1 MSIDSVLII
10 AGIAAFLI
18 FKYFFRSNNKAEEQ
32 IWKLISRDRIC
43 RDAGVDQKDFRISV
57 TSYYEVDESK
67 SRLPAQSQYNFQVS
81 CKIPGPGS
89 KGRKWVT
96 VGDGYSVNITSDAGL
111 IEESI
116 IQDIKRAQ
124 EESNAVRKK

>member
-18 FKYFFRSNNKAEEQ
+18 FNYFFRSNNNTEEQ

-43 RDAGVDQKDFRISV
+43 RDAQVDQKDLRISV
-57 TSYYEVDESK
+57 TSYYEVGASK
-67 SRLPAQSQYNFQVS
+67 SRLPAQSQYNFKVS
-81 CKIPGPGS
+81 CKMPSSGS
-89 KGRKWVT
+89 RRRKWVT
-96 VGDGYSVNITSDAGL
+96 VGNGYSVNITSDAEL
-111 IEESI
+111 IEDSI

-124 EESNAVRKK
+124 DERTG

>member
-18 FKYFFRSNNKAEEQ
+18 FHYFFRPKHNTEEQ
-32 IWKLISRDRIC
+32 IWKLISRERIC
-43 RDAGVDQKDFRISV
+43 RDTQVDQKDLRINV

-67 SRLPAQSQYNFQVS
+67 SRLPAQSQYNFKVS
-81 CKIPGPGS
+81 CKMAGPGG
-89 KGRKWVT
+89 KRRKWVT

-116 IQDIKRAQ
+116 IQDIKHTQDALMRPG
-124 EESNAVRKK
+124 K

>member
-18 FKYFFRSNNKAEEQ
+18 FNYFFRSNRNTEEQ
-32 IWKLISRDRIC
+32 IWKLISRERIC
-43 RDAGVDQKDFRISV
+43 RDAQVDQKDLRISV
-57 TSYYEVDESK
+57 TSYYEVGESK
-67 SRLPAQSQYNFQVS
+67 SRLPAQSQYNFKVS
-81 CKIPGPGS
+81 CKMAGPDS
-89 KGRKWVT
+89 KRRKWVT

-124 EESNAVRKK
+124 DEHTK

>member
-18 FKYFFRSNNKAEEQ
+18 FNYFFRSNNNTEEQ

-43 RDAGVDQKDFRISV
+43 RDAQVDQKDLKISV
-57 TSYYEVDESK
+57 TSYYEVGASK
-67 SRLPAQSQYNFQVS
+67 SRLPAQSQYNFKVS
-81 CKIPGPGS
+81 CKMPSSGS
-89 KGRKWVT
+89 RRRKWVP
-96 VGDGYSVNITSDAGL
+96 VGNGYSVNITSDAEL
-111 IEESI
+111 IEDSI

-124 EESNAVRKK
+124 DERTG